1 MKVYENS
8 VGVLVPEILL
18 PPQGTDTYKWA
29 VVACDQFTSQK
40 EYWEEARRIIGDAPS
55 TLDLILPEAWLGAQ
69 DEQERIARIKEKMQ
83 EYLHNGTLVKQPQ
96 GFVLVE
102 RTAAG
107 NTRHG
112 LVMALDLE
120 KYDYSKSSGTLIR
133 ATEGTIVE
141 RIPPRLRI
149 REGAAVELPH
159 ILVLIDDPEETVI
172 EPLTAQAE
180 KLPLLYDTDLM
191 LGGGHISGRL
201 VSGEK
206 EIMGVLEALTALS
219 DKAAFEKKYGSKPVL
234 LFAMGDGNHSL
245 ATAKANWEKIKATLP
260 EEQREDH
267 PARYALIELNNVHDK
282 GIVFEAI
289 HRNVFG
295 IPGEKLVEALLQD
308 SKPAY
313 IRVGRNPVEDIYQE
327 DNVPFVMDRATVL
340 REGSDVAIIA
350 CGEMVRPA
358 AGGEKHVIP
367 FYYGDKSG
375 AFIVTEPAVQL
386 AVGTLQNAI
395 DAVLKELG
403 GEVDYIHGIDV
414 VKELAQKPDTTG
426 FLLPDMEKSE
436 LFPTVVYDGALPRKT
451 FSMGEAAEKR
461 YYMEAR
467 LLEK

>member
-18 PPQGTDTYKWA
+18 PPKGTDMYKWA

-69 DEQERIARIKEKMQ
+69 DEQARIARIKEKMQ

-120 KYDYSKSSGTLIR
+120 KYDYSKGSGTLIR

-206 EIMGVLEALTALS
+206 EIVGVLEALTALS

-260 EEQREDH
+260 EEQREDY

-295 IPGEKLVEALLQD
+295 IPGEKLVEALLQ
-308 SKPAY
+308 K
-313 IRVGRNPVEDIYQE
+313 
-327 DNVPFVMDRATVL
+327 L
-340 REGSDVAIIA
+340 REQNGGAEIGPEQA
-350 CGEMVRPA
+350 P

>member
-18 PPQGTDTYKWA
+18 PPQGTDMYKWA

-112 LVMALDLE
+112 LVMALDRE
-120 KYDYSKSSGTLIR
+120 KYDYSKGSGTLIR

-206 EIMGVLEALTALS
+206 EIVGVLEALTALS

-295 IPGEKLVEALLQD
+295 IPGEKLVEALLQ
-308 SKPAY
+308 K
-313 IRVGRNPVEDIYQE
+313 
-327 DNVPFVMDRATVL
+327 L
-340 REGSDVAIIA
+340 REQNGGAEIGPEQA
-350 CGEMVRPA
+350 P

>member
-18 PPQGTDTYKWA
+18 PPQGTDMYKWA

-83 EYLHNGTLVKQPQ
+83 EYLLNGTLVKQPQ

-120 KYDYSKSSGTLIR
+120 KYDYSKGSGTLIR

-159 ILVLIDDPEETVI
+159 ILVLIDDPEESVI

-206 EIMGVLEALTALS
+206 EILGVLEALTALS
-219 DKAAFEKKYGSKPVL
+219 DKAAFEKKYGNKPVL

-295 IPGEKLVEALLQD
+295 IPGKKLMEALLQ
-308 SKPAY
+308 K
-313 IRVGRNPVEDIYQE
+313 
-327 DNVPFVMDRATVL
+327 L
-340 REGSDVAIIA
+340 REQNGGAEI
-350 CGEMVRPA
+350 GPEQEP
-358 AGGEKHVIP
+358 AGGEKHIIP

>member
-120 KYDYSKSSGTLIR
+120 KYDYSKGSGTLIR

-295 IPGEKLVEALLQD
+295 IPGEKLVEALLQ
-308 SKPAY
+308 KL
-313 IRVGRNPVEDIYQE
+313 RVQNGGAEIGPEQA
-327 DNVPFVMDRATVL
+327 P
-340 REGSDVAIIA
+340 
-350 CGEMVRPA
+350 

>member
-18 PPQGTDTYKWA
+18 PPQGTDMYKWA

-120 KYDYSKSSGTLIR
+120 KYDYSKGSGTLIR

-172 EPLTAQAE
+172 EPLTAQTE

-295 IPGEKLVEALLQD
+295 IPGEKLVEALLQ
-308 SKPAY
+308 K
-313 IRVGRNPVEDIYQE
+313 
-327 DNVPFVMDRATVL
+327 L
-340 REGSDVAIIA
+340 REQNGGAEIGPEQA
-350 CGEMVRPA
+350 P

>member
-120 KYDYSKSSGTLIR
+120 KYDYSKGSGTLIR

-206 EIMGVLEALTALS
+206 EIVGVLEALTALS

-295 IPGEKLVEALLQD
+295 IPGEKLVEALLQ
-308 SKPAY
+308 K
-313 IRVGRNPVEDIYQE
+313 
-327 DNVPFVMDRATVL
+327 L
-340 REGSDVAIIA
+340 REQNGGAEIGPEQA
-350 CGEMVRPA
+350 P

-414 VKELAQKPDTTG
+414 VKELARKPDTTG

>member
-18 PPQGTDTYKWA
+18 PPQGTDMYKWA

-120 KYDYSKSSGTLIR
+120 KYDYSKGSGTLIR

-260 EEQREDH
+260 EEQRENH

-295 IPGEKLVEALLQD
+295 IPGEKLVEALLQ
-308 SKPAY
+308 K
-313 IRVGRNPVEDIYQE
+313 
-327 DNVPFVMDRATVL
+327 L
-340 REGSDVAIIA
+340 REQNGGAEIGPEQA
-350 CGEMVRPA
+350 P

>member
-120 KYDYSKSSGTLIR
+120 KYDYSKGSGTLIR

-245 ATAKANWEKIKATLP
+245 ATAKENWEKIKATLP

-295 IPGEKLVEALLQD
+295 IPGEKLVEALLQ
-308 SKPAY
+308 K
-313 IRVGRNPVEDIYQE
+313 
-327 DNVPFVMDRATVL
+327 L
-340 REGSDVAIIA
+340 REQNGGAEIGPEQA
-350 CGEMVRPA
+350 P

>member
-18 PPQGTDTYKWA
+18 PPKGTDMYKWA

-120 KYDYSKSSGTLIR
+120 KYDYSKGSGTLIR

-245 ATAKANWEKIKATLP
+245 ATAKANWEKIKAALP

-295 IPGEKLVEALLQD
+295 IPGEKLVEALLQ
-308 SKPAY
+308 K
-313 IRVGRNPVEDIYQE
+313 
-327 DNVPFVMDRATVL
+327 L
-340 REGSDVAIIA
+340 REQNGGAEIGPEQA
-350 CGEMVRPA
+350 P

>member
-18 PPQGTDTYKWA
+18 PPQGTDMYKWA

-40 EYWEEARRIIGDAPS
+40 EYWEEARRIIGHAPS

-120 KYDYSKSSGTLIR
+120 KYDYSKGSGTLIR

-295 IPGEKLVEALLQD
+295 IPGEKLVEALLQ
-308 SKPAY
+308 K
-313 IRVGRNPVEDIYQE
+313 
-327 DNVPFVMDRATVL
+327 L
-340 REGSDVAIIA
+340 REQNGGAEIGPEQA
-350 CGEMVRPA
+350 P

-414 VKELAQKPDTTG
+414 VKELARKPDTTG

>member
-18 PPQGTDTYKWA
+18 PPKGTDMYKWA

-120 KYDYSKSSGTLIR
+120 KYDYRKGSGTLIR

-206 EIMGVLEALTALS
+206 EIVGVLEALTALS

-295 IPGEKLVEALLQD
+295 IPGEKLVEALLQ
-308 SKPAY
+308 K
-313 IRVGRNPVEDIYQE
+313 
-327 DNVPFVMDRATVL
+327 L
-340 REGSDVAIIA
+340 REQNGGAEIGPEQA
-350 CGEMVRPA
+350 P

>member
-96 GFVLVE
+96 VFVLVE

-120 KYDYSKSSGTLIR
+120 KYDYSKGSGTLIR

-295 IPGEKLVEALLQD
+295 IPGEKLVEALLQ
-308 SKPAY
+308 K
-313 IRVGRNPVEDIYQE
+313 
-327 DNVPFVMDRATVL
+327 L
-340 REGSDVAIIA
+340 REQNGGAEIGPEQA
-350 CGEMVRPA
+350 P

>member
-18 PPQGTDTYKWA
+18 PPKGTDMYKWA

-120 KYDYSKSSGTLIR
+120 KYDYSKGSGTLIR

-267 PARYALIELNNVHDK
+267 PSRYALIELNNVHDK

-295 IPGEKLVEALLQD
+295 IPGEKLVEALLQ
-308 SKPAY
+308 K
-313 IRVGRNPVEDIYQE
+313 
-327 DNVPFVMDRATVL
+327 L
-340 REGSDVAIIA
+340 REQNGGAEIGPEQA
-350 CGEMVRPA
+350 P

>member
-18 PPQGTDTYKWA
+18 PPQGTDMYKWA

-96 GFVLVE
+96 GFALVE
-102 RTAAG
+102 LTAAG

-120 KYDYSKSSGTLIR
+120 KYDYSKGSGTLIR

-206 EIMGVLEALTALS
+206 EIVGVLEALTALS

-295 IPGEKLVEALLQD
+295 IPGEKLVEALLQ
-308 SKPAY
+308 K
-313 IRVGRNPVEDIYQE
+313 
-327 DNVPFVMDRATVL
+327 L
-340 REGSDVAIIA
+340 REQNGGAEIGPEQA
-350 CGEMVRPA
+350 P

>member
-18 PPQGTDTYKWA
+18 PPKGTDMYKWA

-120 KYDYSKSSGTLIR
+120 KYDYSKGSGTLIR

-219 DKAAFEKKYGSKPVL
+219 DKAAFEKKYSSKPVL

-245 ATAKANWEKIKATLP
+245 ATAKANWEKIKAALP

-295 IPGEKLVEALLQD
+295 IPGEKLVEALLQ
-308 SKPAY
+308 K
-313 IRVGRNPVEDIYQE
+313 
-327 DNVPFVMDRATVL
+327 L
-340 REGSDVAIIA
+340 REQNGGAEIGPEQA
-350 CGEMVRPA
+350 P

>member
-120 KYDYSKSSGTLIR
+120 KYDYSKGSGTLIR

-295 IPGEKLVEALLQD
+295 IPGEKLVEALLQ
-308 SKPAY
+308 K
-313 IRVGRNPVEDIYQE
+313 
-327 DNVPFVMDRATVL
+327 L
-340 REGSDVAIIA
+340 REQKGGAEIGPEQA
-350 CGEMVRPA
+350 P

>member
-18 PPQGTDTYKWA
+18 PPQGTDMYKWA

-120 KYDYSKSSGTLIR
+120 KYDYSKGSGTLIR

-201 VSGEK
+201 VSGER

-289 HRNVFG
+289 HRNGFG
-295 IPGEKLVEALLQD
+295 IPGEKLVEALLQ
-308 SKPAY
+308 K
-313 IRVGRNPVEDIYQE
+313 
-327 DNVPFVMDRATVL
+327 L
-340 REGSDVAIIA
+340 REQNGGAEIGPEQA
-350 CGEMVRPA
+350 P

>member
-96 GFVLVE
+96 VFVLVE

-120 KYDYSKSSGTLIR
+120 KYDYSKGSGTLIR

-206 EIMGVLEALTALS
+206 EIMGVLKALTALS

-295 IPGEKLVEALLQD
+295 IPGEKLVEALLQ
-308 SKPAY
+308 K
-313 IRVGRNPVEDIYQE
+313 
-327 DNVPFVMDRATVL
+327 L
-340 REGSDVAIIA
+340 REQNGGAEIGPEQA
-350 CGEMVRPA
+350 P

>member
-18 PPQGTDTYKWA
+18 PPKGTDMYKWA

-120 KYDYSKSSGTLIR
+120 KYDYSKGSGTLIR

-219 DKAAFEKKYGSKPVL
+219 DKAAFEKKYGSNPVL

-295 IPGEKLVEALLQD
+295 IPGEKLVEALLQ
-308 SKPAY
+308 K
-313 IRVGRNPVEDIYQE
+313 
-327 DNVPFVMDRATVL
+327 L
-340 REGSDVAIIA
+340 REQNGGAEIGPEQA
-350 CGEMVRPA
+350 P

-414 VKELAQKPDTTG
+414 VKELARKPDTTG

>member
-18 PPQGTDTYKWA
+18 PPKGTDMYKWA

-107 NTRHG
+107 NIRHG

-120 KYDYSKSSGTLIR
+120 KYDYSKGSGTLIR

-295 IPGEKLVEALLQD
+295 IPGEKLVEALLQ
-308 SKPAY
+308 K
-313 IRVGRNPVEDIYQE
+313 
-327 DNVPFVMDRATVL
+327 L
-340 REGSDVAIIA
+340 REQNGGAEIGPEQA
-350 CGEMVRPA
+350 P

>member
-1 MKVYENS
+1 MACYENP
-8 VGVLVPEILL
+8 VGVLVPNVML
-18 PPQGTDTYKWA
+18 PKKGADFYKWA

-120 KYDYSKSSGTLIR
+120 KYDYSKGSGTLIR

-295 IPGEKLVEALLQD
+295 IPGEKLVEALLQ
-308 SKPAY
+308 K
-313 IRVGRNPVEDIYQE
+313 
-327 DNVPFVMDRATVL
+327 L
-340 REGSDVAIIA
+340 REQNGGAEIGPEQA
-350 CGEMVRPA
+350 P

>member
-18 PPQGTDTYKWA
+18 PPQGTDMYKWA

-120 KYDYSKSSGTLIR
+120 KYDYSKGSGTLIR

-206 EIMGVLEALTALS
+206 EIMGVLESLTALS

-245 ATAKANWEKIKATLP
+245 ATAKENWEKIKATLP

-295 IPGEKLVEALLQD
+295 IPGEKLVEALLQ
-308 SKPAY
+308 K
-313 IRVGRNPVEDIYQE
+313 
-327 DNVPFVMDRATVL
+327 L
-340 REGSDVAIIA
+340 REQNGGAEIGPEQA
-350 CGEMVRPA
+350 P

-414 VKELAQKPDTTG
+414 VKELARKPDTTG

>member
-18 PPQGTDTYKWA
+18 PPKGTDMYKWA

-120 KYDYSKSSGTLIR
+120 KYDYSKGSGTLIR

-201 VSGEK
+201 VSEEK
-206 EIMGVLEALTALS
+206 EIMGVLEALTTLS

-260 EEQREDH
+260 EEQRENH
-267 PARYALIELNNVHDK
+267 PARYALIEMNNVHDK

-295 IPGEKLVEALLQD
+295 IPGEKLVEALLQ
-308 SKPAY
+308 K
-313 IRVGRNPVEDIYQE
+313 
-327 DNVPFVMDRATVL
+327 L
-340 REGSDVAIIA
+340 REQNGGAEIGPEQA
-350 CGEMVRPA
+350 P

>member
-18 PPQGTDTYKWA
+18 PPKGTDMYKWA

-69 DEQERIARIKEKMQ
+69 DEQERIAHIKEKMQ

-120 KYDYSKSSGTLIR
+120 KYDYSKGSGTLIR

-141 RIPPRLRI
+141 RIPPRLCI

-295 IPGEKLVEALLQD
+295 IPGEKLVEALLQ
-308 SKPAY
+308 K
-313 IRVGRNPVEDIYQE
+313 
-327 DNVPFVMDRATVL
+327 L
-340 REGSDVAIIA
+340 REQNGGAEIGPEQA
-350 CGEMVRPA
+350 P

>member
-18 PPQGTDTYKWA
+18 PPQGTDMYKWA

-120 KYDYSKSSGTLIR
+120 KYDYSRGSGTLIR

-260 EEQREDH
+260 EEQGEDH

-295 IPGEKLVEALLQD
+295 IPGEKLVEALLQ
-308 SKPAY
+308 K
-313 IRVGRNPVEDIYQE
+313 
-327 DNVPFVMDRATVL
+327 L
-340 REGSDVAIIA
+340 REQNGGAEIGPEQA
-350 CGEMVRPA
+350 P

>member
-120 KYDYSKSSGTLIR
+120 KYDYSKGSGTLIR

-295 IPGEKLVEALLQD
+295 IPGEKLVEALLQ
-308 SKPAY
+308 K
-313 IRVGRNPVEDIYQE
+313 
-327 DNVPFVMDRATVL
+327 L
-340 REGSDVAIIA
+340 REQNGGAEIGPEQA
-350 CGEMVRPA
+350 P

>member
-8 VGVLVPEILL
+8 IGVLVPEILL
-18 PPQGTDTYKWA
+18 PPKGTDMYKWA

-120 KYDYSKSSGTLIR
+120 KYDYSKGSDTLIR

-295 IPGEKLVEALLQD
+295 IPGEKLVEALLQ
-308 SKPAY
+308 K
-313 IRVGRNPVEDIYQE
+313 
-327 DNVPFVMDRATVL
+327 L
-340 REGSDVAIIA
+340 REQNGGAEIGPEQA
-350 CGEMVRPA
+350 P

-375 AFIVTEPAVQL
+375 AFIVIEPAVQL

>member
-18 PPQGTDTYKWA
+18 PPQGTDMYKWA

-40 EYWEEARRIIGDAPS
+40 EYGEEARRIIGDAPS

-120 KYDYSKSSGTLIR
+120 KYDYSKGSGTLIR

-206 EIMGVLEALTALS
+206 EIVGVLEALTALS

-295 IPGEKLVEALLQD
+295 IPGEKLVEALLQ
-308 SKPAY
+308 K
-313 IRVGRNPVEDIYQE
+313 
-327 DNVPFVMDRATVL
+327 L
-340 REGSDVAIIA
+340 REQNGGAEIGPEQA
-350 CGEMVRPA
+350 P

-414 VKELAQKPDTTG
+414 VKELARKPDTTG